1 MLNFAL
7 KNSTQ
12 KEILDF
18 SLWHIFLKISP
29 SVIDLNDTIE
39 TFGTGALRAVRD
51 SVVDVVLKR
60 LWALLGWENFL
71 HVGCPGI
78 QGTEMNLPVHVSV
91 FITVTWREE

>member
-60 LWALLGWENFL
+60 L
-71 HVGCPGI
+71 
-78 QGTEMNLPVHVSV
+78 
-91 FITVTWREE
+91 